1 MTCFMN
7 FFTFIFKV
15 VTLPLQLMEVV
26 GIYGIYKRFFPFLI
40 YKISFTY
47 NKKMNDKKKDL
58 FSNLSE
64 FTKGNGPLRI
74 LEIGCGSGA
83 NFEFYPSGCKVVCT
97 DPNPHFE
104 KYLQKSMAV
113 NDHLTFE
120 RFVVASGEDMGAV
133 KDDSVDVVVCTL
145 VLCSV
150 NNIPRTLQEAHRILR
165 PHKPALRPQYKEM
178 NEGEQPT
185 FQLQLSGAWCCCSQG
200 TFTQLGPGFSCCATL
215 MSFLPE
221 MCNHP
226 PCMYFL
232 ENQDFC
238 TEKAMGITCPAP
250 MHRTEI
256 CYFQVSPK
264 MLDRVQVRALAGPL
278 KDIQRLVMPVCLASL
293 SCWKVNLL
301 PSFRS

>member
-15 VTLPLQLMEVV
+15 VTLPLKLMEVV

-104 KYLQKSMAV
+104 KYLQKSLAV

-133 KDDSVDVVVCTL
+133 KDDSVDVVVSTL

-200 TFTQLGPGFSCCATL
+200 AFTQLGPGFSCCATL

-226 PCMYFL
+226 PCMYFFG

-250 MHRTEI
+250 KHRTEI

-264 MLDRVQVRALAGPL
+264 MLDRV
-278 KDIQRLVMPVCLASL
+278 
-293 SCWKVNLL
+293 
-301 PSFRS
+301 